1 MQYEEI
7 QNRKL
12 ISSYGGVGSIIETR
26 KGAVIIEPFNKWPFF
41 ETKEAYKPK
50 YYIADERFKARLTL
64 HFTELKQLIRLPEN
78 QLKQGFAPEN
88 MKKLVSASYFP
99 KWMYCASCHTFK
111 HYDDWK
117 KKWNTEIANNFDKE
131 NFNPPKCYKC
141 YLDEKKK
148 HKFYDLEQVRFV
160 MTSPSGNIADIPWVH
175 WTLRNNIKNTKTI
188 NGKTND
194 NDKNEQPEDNQNILD
209 IKSFGNT
216 DDISLK
222 YITSARFGDLKGIF
236 IEAYRGNTRI
246 ATTTLAGL
254 FNLRIWENQHHFEK
268 LFGKSQLKVVLR
280 SSNSIYYPNISQSI
294 YLPVENIVGNEILE
308 EIKNLHNDNLNAQ
321 QITNIINRQF
331 LINRNNDFIKTIIE
345 NDFQPTINPALSEE
359 LYRLEEYNFITTKNK
374 FREDDF
380 IFQKIPDEY
389 YNIGQIENIYRIDRL
404 RVTSVQTAFT
414 RQKPIDKDAFLEKEL
429 EGEILRKYTSTYRE
443 KAWYL
448 PAYESYGEGIF
459 IEINQELL
467 SNWETNSEVKERA
480 NFLQTNFNN
489 SFLGQSRDK
498 NISPRFILIHTI
510 SHLLIKELEFLC
522 GYPAASLQE
531 RLYINNEMQGV
542 LIYTVAG
549 AEGSFGGLV
558 SLCKSKSIGELIK
571 SALHRAKDCASD
583 PICYQTDKQGQGTAG
598 LNLAACYSC
607 ALLPETSCEEF
618 NSFLDRKLVIGE
630 IIGFMIDENKKES
643 PYHQA

>member
-26 KGAVIIEPFNKWPFF
+26 KGAVIIEPFNNWPFF
-41 ETKEAYKPK
+41 ETKEAYRPK
-50 YYIADERFKARLTL
+50 YYIEDERFKARLTL
-64 HFTELKQLIRLPEN
+64 HFPELKQLIRLPEN
-78 QLKQGFAPEN
+78 QLKQGFAPES

-99 KWMYCASCHTFK
+99 KWMYCTSCHTFK

-117 KKWNTEIANNFDKE
+117 KKWDTEVANNFDKE

-160 MTSPSGNIADIPWVH
+160 MTSSSGNIADIPWVH
-175 WTLRNNIKNTKTI
+175 WTLRNHIENTKI
-188 NGKTND
+188 ENNETND
-194 NDKNEQPEDNQNILD
+194 NNKNKQSEKNQNILD
-209 IKSFGNT
+209 IKSFGNI

-254 FNLRIWENQHHFEK
+254 FNLRIWENDHPFEK
-268 LFGKSQLKVVLR
+268 LYDSSQLKVVLR

-294 YLPVENIVGNEILE
+294 YLPIENKIDSNVYVKIQKKHERGRLVDTIQEDLDDDGFQLSKE
-308 EIKNLHNDNLNAQ
+308 
-321 QITNIINRQF
+321 
-331 LINRNNDFIKTIIE
+331 LIQNIIE
-345 NDFQPTINPALSEE
+345 NDFKLTINPAESED
-359 LYRLEEYNFITTKNK
+359 LFRLEEYNFITAKEN
-374 FREDDF
+374 FREDDL

-389 YNIGQIENIYRIDRL
+389 YNIEQIECIYRIDRL

-414 RQKPIDKDAFLEKEL
+414 RQKPIDKDAYLVDDKDKEIKNSG
-429 EGEILRKYTSTYRE
+429 EGEVKKKHTSIYRE

-459 IEINQELL
+459 IEFNQELL
-467 SNWETNSEVKERA
+467 SNWENNIEVKKRA
-480 NFLQTNFNN
+480 EFLQTNFNN

-498 NISPRFILIHTI
+498 NISPRFILIHTL

-531 RLYINNEMQGV
+531 RLYVNNEMQGV

-618 NSFLDRKLVIGE
+618 NSFLDRKLVIDKN
-630 IIGFMIDENKKES
+630 IGFIVDGK
-643 PYHQA
+643 